1 MKKSLY
7 QSILAM
13 LLSIVTLAPVANP
26 VAMVAQIEY
35 EPDSFVEE
43 LEEPDESDNAGQ
55 GKDIPDLEDVISNED
70 EENEEETNK
79 NDSGEKDAEEAENEN
94 SSEDQIESADVDENE
109 VTYKWRGFDD
119 QTAEIYDISCDK
131 ENWII
136 RIPDEVDGYKITENC
151 SAFFINSVSASVF
164 FPFVIQLYSCVF
176 FRFFRLARCSSI

>member
-43 LEEPDESDNAGQ
+43 LEEPDESDDAGQ

-70 EENEEETNK
+70 EENE
-79 NDSGEKDAEEAENEN
+79 N

-109 VTYKWRGFDD
+109 VIMLQLRVKAMNKDIMENVDT
-119 QTAEIYDISCDK
+119 IY
-131 ENWII
+131 NA
-136 RIPDEVDGYKITENC
+136 RIEFQKHC
-151 SAFFINSVSASVF
+151 LRNS
-164 FPFVIQLYSCVF
+164 Q
-176 FRFFRLARCSSI
+176 

>member
-13 LLSIVTLAPVANP
+13 LLSIVTLTPVANP
-26 VAMVAQIEY
+26 VAMAAQIDH

-43 LEEPDESDNAGQ
+43 LEEPDESDDAGQ

-70 EENEEETNK
+70 EQDEEETNK

-109 VTYKWRGFDD
+109 VIMLQLRVKAMNKDIMENVDT
-119 QTAEIYDISCDK
+119 IY
-131 ENWII
+131 NA
-136 RIPDEVDGYKITENC
+136 RIEFQKHC
-151 SAFFINSVSASVF
+151 LRNS
-164 FPFVIQLYSCVF
+164 Q
-176 FRFFRLARCSSI
+176 

>member
-70 EENEEETNK
+70 EENE
-79 NDSGEKDAEEAENEN
+79 N
-94 SSEDQIESADVDENE
+94 SSADQIESADVDENE
-109 VTYKWRGFDD
+109 VIMLQLRVKAMNKDIMENVDT
-119 QTAEIYDISCDK
+119 IY
-131 ENWII
+131 NA
-136 RIPDEVDGYKITENC
+136 RIEFQKHC
-151 SAFFINSVSASVF
+151 LRNS
-164 FPFVIQLYSCVF
+164 Q
-176 FRFFRLARCSSI
+176 